1 MGIGVS
7 GALVCGPMRHA
18 AAAVAV
24 MLVCLAS
31 APRTSPAPAAASVA
45 HPAVFS
51 VTFVDAA
58 PTPQPSGPVGPG
70 PGPDDG
76 KPGWVWLAAVG
87 FVVLVGAGAVRFWL
101 SQRASGHHWD
111 ASAP

>member
-1 MGIGVS
+1 MS
-7 GALVCGPMRHA
+7 ASALVCGPMRRGA
-18 AAAVAV
+18 AVVAV
-24 MLVCLAS
+24 MVVCLLS
-31 APRTSPAPAAASVA
+31 GAPAAASVGDRS
-45 HPAVFS
+45 VFS

-58 PTPQPSGPVGPG
+58 PTPQPSGTVGPG

-76 KPGWVWLAAVG
+76 KPGWVWLAAAG

-101 SQRASGHHWD
+101 AQRASGHHWD

>member
-1 MGIGVS
+1 MGIGRCR
-7 GALVCGPMRHA
+7 ALVCGPMRHA

-24 MLVCLAS
+24 MLVCLAP

-51 VTFVDAA
+51 VTFDAA
-58 PTPQPSGPVGPG
+58 PTPQPSGTVGPG

-101 SQRASGHHWD
+101 AQRTSGHHWD